1 MPIKAKRVLKRTA
14 KKKFPGNKKRQD
26 RYVYGS
32 DIMQKHRKK
41 KGNK

>member
-14 KKKFPGNKKRQD
+14 KKKFPSNKKRQD

-32 DIMQKHRKK
+32 DVMKKHRKK
-41 KGNK
+41 RGK

>member
-1 MPIKAKRVLKRTA
+1 MPIKAKCALKRTA

-32 DIMQKHRKK
+32 DVMKKHRKK
-41 KGNK
+41 RGK